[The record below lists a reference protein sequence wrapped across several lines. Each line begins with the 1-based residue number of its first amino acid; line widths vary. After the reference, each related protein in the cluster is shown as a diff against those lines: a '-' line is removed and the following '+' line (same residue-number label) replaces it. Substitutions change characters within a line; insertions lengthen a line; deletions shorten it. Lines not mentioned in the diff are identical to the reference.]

1 MRRSDAP
8 VPECLVQ
15 VLHGARL
22 VSNVSSTGQRAG
34 DTAFSGRTRA
44 LFCFGHGCSGYRMPL
59 QHERI
64 NALSPGCYAYF
75 MPLEHERN
83 YVLGMDTL
91 VTGTRTLFCFGHGCR
106 GHCMLLECE
115 RYSVLSM
122 DTLQTV
128 YTLLKRE
135 RYQSYVLESIRLVLL
150 KHEHS
155 CMRNHRNVF
164 NRMASYRRH
173 FHKYDSISS
182 LASAPLRAS

>member
-1 MRRSDAP
+1 MLGIAWAFFFAFLASSPSFAKVRRSDAP

-44 LFCFGHGCSGYRMPL
+44 LLCFGHGCSGYRMPL

-75 MPLEHERN
+75 MLLEHERN

-91 VTGTRTLFCFGHGCR
+91 VTVCSRNTVGVMLWAWMFWLPYDLRTRTELCFGQGC
-106 GHCMLLECE
+106 
-115 RYSVLSM
+115 S
-122 DTLQTV
+122 
-128 YTLLKRE
+128 
-135 RYQSYVLESIRLVLL
+135 
-150 KHEHS
+150 
-155 CMRNHRNVF
+155 
-164 NRMASYRRH
+164 
-173 FHKYDSISS
+173 
-182 LASAPLRAS
+182 